1 MKIMGLATY
10 AFHKWSDRAYLK
22 KQKTCGHPHQCP
34 CELKL
39 LRKRKLD
46 RSFLDMPIGRP
57 MKIDK
62 KIVRHNAR
70 DSEILIKVGLYIST
84 IMCADH
90 NSTPAIP
97 RNMTNYTDSEMRMN
111 GAFCKAY
118 SGRLLRHNA
127 VVKPARLSIAWIKV
141 NSPIMGLIF

>member
-1 MKIMGLATY
+1 
-10 AFHKWSDRAYLK
+10 
-22 KQKTCGHPHQCP
+22 
-34 CELKL
+34 
-39 LRKRKLD
+39 
-46 RSFLDMPIGRP
+46 

-70 DSEILIKVGLYIST
+70 ESEILIKVGLYIST

-97 RNMTNYTDSEMRMN
+97 RNMTNYTDSEMRIN

-118 SGRLLRHNA
+118 SGRLLRHNV
-127 VVKPARLSIAWIKV
+127 VVKPARHSIAWIRV
-141 NSPIMGLIF
+141 NSPMMGLIFEEVHKKMRCGLGPQSYINGMNLARIVQLDYSHM